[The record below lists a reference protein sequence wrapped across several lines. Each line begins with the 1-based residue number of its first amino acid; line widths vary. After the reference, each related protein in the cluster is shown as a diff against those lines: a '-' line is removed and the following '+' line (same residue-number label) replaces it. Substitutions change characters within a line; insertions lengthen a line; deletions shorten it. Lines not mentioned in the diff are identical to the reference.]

1 MASGLWLMVVDVK
14 SGIRNPKSAIMTIM
28 QIICNDE
35 EKEIRP
41 GATIAALLQELGVTP
56 DTVFVECNGV
66 IIRRDDYET
75 HELSEGARLELIRFV
90 GGG

>member
-1 MASGLWLMVVDVK
+1 M
-14 SGIRNPKSAIMTIM
+14 I
-28 QIICNDE
+28 IICNDE
-35 EKEIRP
+35 KKEIRP
-41 GATIAALLQELGVTP
+41 GTTIAAFLKDLGVTP

-66 IIRRDDYET
+66 IIRRDAYET

>member
-1 MASGLWLMVVDVK
+1 MSTEGM
-14 SGIRNPKSAIMTIM
+14 M

-35 EKEIRP
+35 KKEIRP
-41 GATIAALLQELGVTP
+41 DTTLTAFLGGLGVKP

-66 IIRRDDYET
+66 IIKRDEYET
-75 HELSEGARLELIRFV
+75 FVLPEGARLELIRFV

>member
-1 MASGLWLMVVDVK
+1 MSH
-14 SGIRNPKSAIMTIM
+14 IMI
-28 QIICNDE
+28 IICNDE
-35 EKEIRP
+35 KKEIQP
-41 GATIAALLQELGVTP
+41 GTTIAVFLKDLGVTP

>member
-1 MASGLWLMVVDVK
+1 MVVDVK
-14 SGIRNPKSAIMTIM
+14 SAIRNPKSAIMVIM

-35 EKEIRP
+35 KKEIRP
-41 GATIAALLQELGVTP
+41 GTTLVAFLAELGVKP

-66 IIRRDDYET
+66 IITRDEYET
-75 HELSEGARLELIRFV
+75 LVLPEGARLELIRFV